1 MNKIEDIIE
10 KEGYYVSTSVGNSM
24 LPFLRDRTDTVV
36 IQKKTDYYKYDVVLY
51 NHNNKYVLHRIIR
64 VLDDVY
70 HIRGDNCYYDEYIKK
85 EDIIG
90 TLVECYRGE
99 QKLNLNSFS
108 YKFYVLRRVYLYPI
122 RKIHKRIINLV
133 KGT

>member
-1 MNKIEDIIE
+1 MNKIEDILE
-10 KEGYYVSTSVGNSM
+10 KEGYYASTSVGNSM

-51 NHNNKYVLHRIIR
+51 KHNNKYVLHRIIR

-70 HIRGDNCYYDEYIKK
+70 HIRGDNCYYDDYIKK

-90 TLVECYRGE
+90 ALVECYRGE

>member
-1 MNKIEDIIE
+1 MNKIEDILE
-10 KEGYYVSTSVGNSM
+10 KEGYYASTSVGNSM

-51 NHNNKYVLHRIIR
+51 KHNNKYVLHRIIR

-85 EDIIG
+85 ENIIG
-90 TLVECYRGE
+90 ALVDCYRGE
-99 QKLNLNSFS
+99 QKVNLNSIF
-108 YKFYVLRRVYLYPI
+108 YKLYVCIRVYSYPI
-122 RKIHKRIINLV
+122 RSVFNKIKIKI
-133 KGT
+133 KQ